1 MTYTE
6 LRLLKY
12 RLLITIIFLT
22 LCSLAASC
30 QVTKVGNGFL
40 ITREYAEFI
49 ALRFDSLDAY
59 KIAYGECVNR
69 AVECDALL
77 YNAESVIS
85 AMKVQHQTQSDMLL
99 LKNAMV
105 QSYERGN
112 VICNDYK
119 KQLKKQTRLKKVWK
133 ITTYAFIT
141 VSLSALTYIILK

>member
-12 RLLITIIFLT
+12 RILITIIFLT

-40 ITREYAEFI
+40 ITREYAEYI
-49 ALRFDSLDAY
+49 AARFDSLDAY
-59 KIAYGECVNR
+59 KIAYSESVNR

-77 YNAESVIS
+77 NKAESVIS

-99 LKNAMV
+99 LKEAV
-105 QSYERGN
+105 IKSHERD
-112 VICNDYK
+112 IIIFKDIE

-141 VSLSALTYIILK
+141 VSLSALTYSILK

>member
-12 RLLITIIFLT
+12 RILITIIFLT

-40 ITREYAEFI
+40 ISREYAEFI

-59 KIAYGECVNR
+59 KIAYSESVNR

-77 YNAESVIS
+77 NKAESVIS
-85 AMKVQHQTQSDMLL
+85 AMKVQHKTQSDMLL
-99 LKNAMV
+99 LKNAII
-105 QSYERGN
+105 QSYERDAI
-112 VICNDYK
+112 ICNDYK

-141 VSLSALTYIILK
+141 VSLSALTYSIIK

>member
-1 MTYTE
+1 MIYTE

-12 RLLITIIFLT
+12 RILITIIFLI

-40 ITREYAEFI
+40 ISREYAEFI

-59 KIAYGECVNR
+59 KIAYGESVNR
-69 AVECDALL
+69 AVECDSLL

-99 LKNAMV
+99 LKNAMI

-141 VSLSALTYIILK
+141 VSLSALTYSILK